1 MMKIKTSRFGKHA
14 LLTIVTGCCF
24 GALATAATV
33 ANRDRSFDSDWRFVP
48 ADAPEAEAPAFD
60 DSKWRVLDV
69 PHDWSI
75 DDLPPLE
82 KSLVPELSVTVGQ
95 WRFQK
100 GDDAAWKVPGFDDNS
115 WQSVTLP
122 DTWEHHSDYTADNVY
137 GWFRR
142 HVEIPAE
149 CKGKDF
155 DLLLGRIDDVDEAW
169 LNGERIGGTG
179 SFPPDFRT
187 AWDVQRR
194 YRVPASLVRGD
205 GSDVLAVRVF
215 DRSGNGGI
223 VETGLKSVRVGPFDP
238 GQSEGGPSTGHVVGG
253 TGWYR
258 KQFTLTP
265 AETGKLVAA
274 RFDGV
279 YMNADFWIN
288 GHPLGNHPYGYTS
301 FEFDLTPYLK
311 PAGEEN
317 VIAVRVR
324 NEGKNSRWY
333 SGSGIYRHTWLTV
346 TDPIHVPTWG
356 VFVTTPEISKEK
368 AVVKISTEVSNASS
382 AGVDAIVRAR
392 VLDAKG
398 KTVRTAETKLHLPA
412 NELSKVEQ
420 TVEVTSPK
428 LWSPDSPELYSAEI
442 EIAAAGRTL
451 DKTSTLFGIRKIQ
464 VDAENGFRLNGQMLK
479 LKGGCMHHDNGPLGS
494 AEIDGA

>member
-1 MMKIKTSRFGKHA
+1 MKTSRFGKHA
-14 LLTIVTGCCF
+14 LLTLVAGCCF

-33 ANRDRSFDSDWRFVP
+33 ANRDRSFDSDWRFVR
-48 ADAPEAEAPAFD
+48 ADASGAEAAGFD
-60 DSKWRVLDV
+60 DSKWRRLDV

-82 KSLVPELSVTVGQ
+82 KSLVPELSVAVGQ

-115 WQSVTLP
+115 WQTVTLP
-122 DTWEHHSDYTADNVY
+122 DTWEHHSDYTDDNVY

-149 CKGKDF
+149 YKGKDF

-223 VETGLKSVRVGPFDP
+223 VEAGLKSVRVGPFDP

-258 KQFTLTP
+258 KHFTLTP
-265 AETGKLVAA
+265 AETGKLRGGAL
-274 RFDGV
+274 RRRLHECGFLDQ
-279 YMNADFWIN
+279 
-288 GHPLGNHPYGYTS
+288 
-301 FEFDLTPYLK
+301 
-311 PAGEEN
+311 
-317 VIAVRVR
+317 R
-324 NEGKNSRWY
+324 
-333 SGSGIYRHTWLTV
+333 
-346 TDPIHVPTWG
+346 
-356 VFVTTPEISKEK
+356 
-368 AVVKISTEVSNASS
+368 SS
-382 AGVDAIVRAR
+382 ARQSSLR
-392 VLDAKG
+392 
-398 KTVRTAETKLHLPA
+398 LH
-412 NELSKVEQ
+412 E
-420 TVEVTSPK
+420 
-428 LWSPDSPELYSAEI
+428 
-442 EIAAAGRTL
+442 
-451 DKTSTLFGIRKIQ
+451 F
-464 VDAENGFRLNGQMLK
+464 
-479 LKGGCMHHDNGPLGS
+479 
-494 AEIDGA
+494 